1 MDRIDTP
8 GSVGGF
14 FRFGNPFALPPILS
28 TIVGAAWLNG
38 IQEEL
43 ATYIESEGITLDK
56 LDNTQL
62 RASITA
68 SILALVQSGGGITD
82 DFVSAPYTGSAG
94 DGVLIVD
101 CFGVAVANFT
111 IGNPVTLQLTGEFT
125 LTKRAGIGEDI
136 LEGAAVYWDD
146 AAREIKNAPGVAHL
160 VGYATAASGDV
171 APTVNV
177 RLNGV
182 QRDQV

>member
-14 FRFGNPFALPPILS
+14 FKFGNPFALPPILS
-28 TIVGAAWLNG
+28 TIVGAQWLNG

-43 ATYIESEGITLDK
+43 AYQIEQEGITLDK
-56 LDNTQL
+56 EDNTQL
-62 RASITA
+62 RASILA
-68 SILALVQSGGGITD
+68 SILALVQSGGGIVD
-82 DFVSAPYTGSAG
+82 DFASAPYGGNAG
-94 DGVLIVD
+94 DGVLIAD
-101 CFGVAVANFT
+101 TFGVATATFL
-111 IGNPVTLQLTGEFT
+111 IGNPLTLQLTGEFT
-125 LTKRAGIGEDI
+125 LAKRAGVGESI

-146 AAREIKNAPGVAHL
+146 PGREIKNAPGVAHL
-160 VGYATAASGDV
+160 VGYATSAAGDV